1 MAVALNQFLKQ
12 CKKMSFSEK
21 LQDYLDYQ
29 IRNVV
34 KTGLLMVIM
43 LIRENHG
50 HCPSHELASTQTADI
65 KQTQQ
70 LTRSRQPVP
79 KESQTPQSVAFT
91 H

>member
-1 MAVALNQFLKQ
+1 
-12 CKKMSFSEK
+12 
-21 LQDYLDYQ
+21 
-29 IRNVV
+29 
-34 KTGLLMVIM
+34 MVIM